1 MLAQELGRRK
11 LSSKE
16 VVATAVATKNIILYY
31 RAIKG
36 DDKMSQRRSQ
46 IPFAV
51 LAGVIGVAL
60 SFLLRDLV
68 AANPE
73 MVPNVQPMLVG
84 GIVGGLVSL
93 LIFAFY
99 TLI

>member
-1 MLAQELGRRK
+1 
-11 LSSKE
+11 
-16 VVATAVATKNIILYY
+16 
-31 RAIKG
+31 
-36 DDKMSQRRSQ
+36 MSQRRSQ